1 MLPAAL
7 IFQIIIIIIII
18 IQFFEQVCFLYQV
31 VMRWF

>member
-7 IFQIIIIIIII
+7 IFQIITIIII